1 MRHRQPVMMRVAVA
15 LLLVWTTNS
24 AKKARTWGRD
34 KRVEESAR
42 ARAREKLRRS
52 WHPKVQSL
60 AMPARGVDACGGDG
74 ACASDLIRALDA
86 CAGENGAV
94 RPETCGNLCPA
105 GTGTLTLKD
114 ALLATP
120 AAFAHHSHRVGLPD
134 LHDMTATASLAAK
147 RRDGSDFDGKR
158 RGGARCLF
166 VTLREP
172 AARLE
177 SAYRHSQLRFKPR
190 HDPPAL
196 DGVLEAWRGR
206 VAGGAAAEA
215 ELPPQILVDFFLP
228 QAAYVKPAPPHCA
241 AGDLTVHVLCTTT
254 LATDWAAAATAKLGL
269 AAPPRIDPAHS
280 KHVRSSGAASTSP
293 EKRAY
298 VARVQGRSKIA
309 NASTRRW
316 INEELYP
323 TDTALF
329 RHFCEPRIAA
339 ATANGTRSSLQE
351 AMRGAPGGKRR
362 APLPAEVQASLRR
375 RRHPPAGKKGHS

>member
-1 MRHRQPVMMRVAVA
+1 MLRVAVA

-60 AMPARGVDACGGDG
+60 AMPARGVDACGGVG

-134 LHDMTATASLAAK
+134 LHDMKATASVAAK

-158 RGGARCLF
+158 RGGAKCLF

-172 AARLE
+172 AAR
-177 SAYRHSQLRFKPR
+177 
-190 HDPPAL
+190 
-196 DGVLEAWRGR
+196 R
-206 VAGGAAAEA
+206 V
-215 ELPPQILVDFFLP
+215 
-228 QAAYVKPAPPHCA
+228 
-241 AGDLTVHVLCTTT
+241 
-254 LATDWAAAATAKLGL
+254 
-269 AAPPRIDPAHS
+269 RI
-280 KHVRSSGAASTSP
+280 KSP
-293 EKRAY
+293 
-298 VARVQGRSKIA
+298 
-309 NASTRRW
+309 TR
-316 INEELYP
+316 LQ
-323 TDTALF
+323 
-329 RHFCEPRIAA
+329 CERI
-339 ATANGTRSSLQE
+339 R
-351 AMRGAPGGKRR
+351 M
-362 APLPAEVQASLRR
+362 V
-375 RRHPPAGKKGHS
+375 